1 MNNVWVCISMNNKI
15 FSDKRKTTKKILLDT
30 SFILLSFQLNLDFIN
45 ELKATLGNVEIC
57 IYDKVLE
64 EIKRISSER
73 SQRGVIAK
81 ITYYYIQNL
90 INNKKIKYICKEN
103 EETTVDVLLLKEAIE
118 NDAFIATVDMRLRRK
133 AKKENIRTIYI
144 RKTKKR
150 IEID

>member
-1 MNNVWVCISMNNKI
+1 MNNKI